1 MRRNGLFSLIFIV
14 VLAVAGI
21 GGTLASGNKPLLG
34 LDLQGGVS
42 VVLQPAEDSDP
53 EAITQAIEIIRQRV
67 DGLGVAEPEIA
78 RQGDAIVVQL
88 PGVKDRDRAL
98 ELVGQTAELRF
109 RPVLQVIPPQLLD
122 LDPSDLEPDD
132 STSTTTPDDDTTSDD
147 TTSDDTPSDD
157 TVAEDESTTTVAPDD
172 PDETGY
178 GLAPGESAAPLQ
190 TDDTTTTTEA
200 APDDEM
206 PDETVPELPDDVTIP
221 GLEGLELTDP
231 EDDLAESPVT
241 LGQYD
246 DDGNEELRYQL
257 GPTSATG
264 TIVSGASAELQG
276 LGTWQVAVELTG
288 DGLDQF
294 NQIAAECFNQT
305 ATCPTGQ
312 AAIVLDSQVE
322 SAPRIQ
328 QPSFSDSG
336 VSITGDF
343 TEGEAKDLAL
353 VLRYGSLPV
362 ELEPQQTQSVSASLG
377 QDALDAG
384 VTAGIIGLGLVF
396 VYMLVYYRLLGL
408 VAMLSLLVSAALLWT
423 LISYLGENQ
432 GLALT
437 LAGVTGIIVSI
448 GVAVDSNVV
457 FYEHLKEDVSRGRT
471 LRTAVDGA
479 FTSAFSTIVKAD
491 VASLIGAGI
500 LYWLTVGPVRGFALY
515 LGLSTMLDLV
525 ASYFFMRPMALM
537 LVKSE
542 RLQGKPRWFGM
553 PEPEGASS

>member
-42 VVLQPAEDSDP
+42 VVLQPVEDSDP

-109 RPVLQVIPPQLLD
+109 RPVLQVIPPQLLE

-132 STSTTTPDDDTTSDD
+132 PTSTTTPEDGTTDDTAPDD
-147 TTSDDTPSDD
+147 TAPEDTTPDD
-157 TVAEDESTTTVAPDD
+157 TVPDAGDDEA
-172 PDETGY
+172 GY
-178 GLAPGESAAPLQ
+178 GLAPGESAAPVQ
-190 TDDTTTTTEA
+190 TDDTTTTTA
-200 APDDEM
+200 APDDES

-231 EDDLAESPVT
+231 DDDIADQPVT

-246 DDGNEELRYQL
+246 EDGNEELRYQL

-288 DGLDQF
+288 DGVDQF

-343 TEGEAKDLAL
+343 SEGEAKDLAL

-384 VTAGIIGLGLVF
+384 VTAGLIGLGLVF
-396 VYMLVYYRLLGL
+396 VYMMVYYRLLGL
-408 VAMLSLLVSAALLWT
+408 VAMLSLTVSAALLWT

-457 FYEHLKEDVSRGRT
+457 FYEHLKEDVARGRT
-471 LRTAVDGA
+471 LRTAVDGS

-515 LGLSTMLDLV
+515 LGLSTLLDLV

-542 RLQGKPRWFGM
+542 RLQDKPRWFGM
-553 PEPEGASS
+553 PAPREVSS

>member
-42 VVLQPAEDSDP
+42 VVLQPAEDSDQ
-53 EAITQAIEIIRQRV
+53 EAISQAIEIIRQRV

-109 RPVLQVIPPQLLD
+109 RPVMQVIPPQLLD
-122 LDPSDLEPDD
+122 IDPSDLEPDE
-132 STSTTTPDDDTTSDD
+132 TTTTAETT
-147 TTSDDTPSDD
+147 
-157 TVAEDESTTTVAPDD
+157 ETTTTTTTAPED

-190 TDDTTTTTEA
+190 TDDTTTTTT
-200 APDDEM
+200 APDD
-206 PDETVPELPDDVTIP
+206 TVPDDTVPDDTVPDDGAIP
-221 GLEGLELTDP
+221 GLEGLQLTDP
-231 EDDLAESPVT
+231 DDDIADQPVT

-246 DDGNEELRYQL
+246 EDGNEELRYQL

-343 TEGEAKDLAL
+343 SEGEAKDLAL

-396 VYMLVYYRLLGL
+396 LYMLVYYRLLGL

-457 FYEHLKEDVSRGRT
+457 FYEHLKEDVARGRSI
-471 LRTAVDGA
+471 RTAVDGSFA
-479 FTSAFSTIVKAD
+479 SAFSTIVKAD

-515 LGLSTMLDLV
+515 LGLSTLLDLV

-537 LVKSE
+537 LVKSD

-553 PEPEGASS
+553 PEPREVSS